1 MDAAIE
7 IYTNPIDKDVIREA
21 IISKAMVEYP
31 GEFDWLRS
39 TGIEKWLFGSHERL
53 YRLLNHITWDK
64 SRQLERTYNRFL
76 AAKTE
81 KTRQKHLTILVDTIY
96 GYLTVVF
103 TADTHQK
110 LMENREQL
118 EDLIGR
124 GVNARGNQRVLD
136 DLNALLA
143 ASLWDTVLN

>member
-7 IYTNPIDKDVIREA
+7 KYTNPIDKDVIREA
-21 IISKAMVEYP
+21 ILSKAMVEYP
-31 GEFDWLRS
+31 GEHDWLRS
-39 TGIEKWLFGSHERL
+39 TGIEKWLFGSHEFL
-53 YRLLNHITWDK
+53 YRLLNHITWEQ
-64 SRQLERTYNRFL
+64 SRQLEKTYDRFL

-81 KTRQKHLTILVDTIY
+81 KTRQKQLTILVDTIY
-96 GYLTVVF
+96 GYLTFVF

-118 EDLIGR
+118 EDLIGC

-143 ASLWDTVLN
+143 APLWGSILN

>member
-7 IYTNPIDKDVIREA
+7 TYTNPIDKDVIREA
-21 IISKAMVEYP
+21 ILTKAMVEYP

-53 YRLLNHITWDK
+53 YRLLNHITWDE
-64 SRQLERTYNRFL
+64 SHQLERTYNRFL

-96 GYLTVVF
+96 GHLSLVF

-110 LMENREQL
+110 LMKNREQL
-118 EDLIGR
+118 EDLINR
-124 GVNARGNQRVLD
+124 GINTRGNQRVLD
-136 DLNALLA
+136 DLNALLTA
-143 ASLWDTVLN
+143 PLWDSILN

>member
-21 IISKAMVEYP
+21 ILTKAMVEYP

-39 TGIEKWLFGSHERL
+39 TGIKKWLFGSHERL
-53 YRLLNHITWDK
+53 YRLLNHITWEQ
-64 SRQLERTYNRFL
+64 SHQLERTYNRFL

-81 KTRQKHLTILVDTIY
+81 KTRQKHLTILVDSIY
-96 GYLTVVF
+96 GHLTVVF
-103 TADTHQK
+103 TADTYQK

-124 GVNARGNQRVLD
+124 GVNTRGNQRILD
-136 DLNALLA
+136 DLNVLLA
-143 ASLWDTVLN
+143 APLWDTVLN

>member
-21 IISKAMVEYP
+21 ILTKAMVEYP

-39 TGIEKWLFGSHERL
+39 TGIKKWLFGSHERL
-53 YRLLNHITWDK
+53 YRLLNHITWEQ
-64 SRQLERTYNRFL
+64 SHQLERTYNRFL

-81 KTRQKHLTILVDTIY
+81 KTRQKHLTILVDSIY
-96 GYLTVVF
+96 GHLTVVF
-103 TADTHQK
+103 TADTYQK

-124 GVNARGNQRVLD
+124 GVNTRGNQRILD
-136 DLNALLA
+136 DLNVLLA
-143 ASLWDTVLN
+143 TPLWDTVLN